1 MKKCQ
6 GNAGVSGRMPVAER
20 GEDGERTG
28 GLARWV
34 GFYSLSSTD
43 DEQAQLLFSWR
54 DGLLSLSLLDR

>member
-1 MKKCQ
+1 
-6 GNAGVSGRMPVAER
+6 MPVAER